1 MVLRVLAI
9 GLECRRPSNQRPAC
23 RTSRSS
29 NTSGGASST
38 STSSRASTAPTG
50 PAQLPGALLEVA
62 IRQAAA
68 TARVPYPA
76 GAALTGTATWGREID
91 VQPIATDR
99 ARPEAVAAYVA
110 KYATKSTDGLGRL
123 DHRLSP
129 SDLAALDLPDHL
141 ARLVTTT
148 WALGGRPELAHL
160 RLRDW
165 AHTLGFRG
173 HWLTKSRRYWTT
185 FSVLR
190 DARATWTSE
199 RHDPSPEASLVA
211 AVKDWRYVGRGW
223 ANSGDAWLART
234 AAAELADTRR
244 HAREARHADPH
255 PTET

>member
-1 MVLRVLAI
+1 LATELWRRTTI
-9 GLECRRPSNQRPAC
+9 GISRGLAARAGITPTALKRTARLSYIKVVEYQRRGVVHLHVVARLDGADGP
-23 RTSRSS
+23 TSA
-29 NTSGGASST
+29 T
-38 STSSRASTAPTG
+38 P
-50 PAQLPGALLEVA
+50 LPGALLEVA
-62 IRQAAA
+62 IRQAAT

-76 GAALTGTATWGREID
+76 GAGLTGTATWGREID

-123 DHRLSP
+123 DHRLRP

-141 ARLVTTT
+141 ARLVTTA

-173 HWLTKSRRYWTT
+173 HWLTKSRRYSTT

-190 DARATWTSE
+190 DARAT
-199 RHDPSPEASLVA
+199 
-211 AVKDWRYVGRGW
+211 
-223 ANSGDAWLART
+223 
-234 AAAELADTRR
+234 
-244 HAREARHADPH
+244 
-255 PTET
+255 